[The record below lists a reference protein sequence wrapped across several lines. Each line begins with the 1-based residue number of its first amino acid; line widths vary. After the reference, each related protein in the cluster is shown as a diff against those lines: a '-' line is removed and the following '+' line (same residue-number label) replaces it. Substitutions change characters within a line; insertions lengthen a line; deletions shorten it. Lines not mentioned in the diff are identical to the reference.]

1 MRYSGLAL
9 ALALIFS
16 SFPIIFAAEDAE
28 SISDMPTHIPE
39 SGQIN
44 ATETRLL
51 NATNDANITSY
62 LFALTW
68 LNATSKL
75 DAVLV
80 SPSGIR
86 IDSNVQPPIIY
97 GVNGSLIFYIIPD
110 AEKGKWT
117 AMITARDVPDL
128 GESYWALFAPI
139 PNN

>member
-9 ALALIFS
+9 ALVLIFS

-28 SISDMPTHIPE
+28 SISDMQTYIPE

-51 NATNDANITSY
+51 NATTDANISSY
-62 LFALTW
+62 IFALTW
-68 LNATSKL
+68 MNATSKL
-75 DAVLV
+75 DAVLI

-97 GVNGSLIFYIIPD
+97 GVNKSLIFYILPD
-110 AEKGKWT
+110 TEKGKWT
-117 AMITARDVPDL
+117 AMITARNVPDL
-128 GESYWALFAPI
+128 GESYLALFIPI
-139 PNN
+139 P